1 MAARLDELPGFLMS
15 GRWQDMVRPADVAS
29 RVFEECE
36 PEARGEVPRHSEVRP
51 SELLA
56 TGTATRS
63 NHFGLE

>member
-1 MAARLDELPGFLMS
+1 
-15 GRWQDMVRPADVAS
+15 MVRPADVAS

-36 PEARGEVPRHSEVRP
+36 PEAGGEVPRHSEVRP